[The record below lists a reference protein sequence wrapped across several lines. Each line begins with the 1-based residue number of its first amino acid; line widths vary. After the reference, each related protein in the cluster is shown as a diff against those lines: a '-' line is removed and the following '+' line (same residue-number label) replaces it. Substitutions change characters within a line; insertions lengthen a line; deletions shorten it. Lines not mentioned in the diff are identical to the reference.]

1 VRLLTF
7 REYVGLRDGLM
18 LPDKPPAA
26 GMPRLN
32 PFPATW
38 ARLRST
44 LARSP
49 GPAPAPRRRPGNA
62 IDYRAA
68 VRHGLLP

>member
-1 VRLLTF
+1 VVVLSF
-7 REYVGLRDGLM
+7 AEYVGLREGLM

-38 ARLRST
+38 ARLRPT

-49 GPAPAPRRRPGNA
+49 ARPGPRRRPGNS

-68 VRHGLLP
+68 VRHGLVP

>member
-1 VRLLTF
+1 VGFLTF
-7 REYVGLRDGLM
+7 TEYVGLREGLL
-18 LPDKPPAA
+18 LPDKPPAP
-26 GMPRLN
+26 GLPRLN

-38 ARLRST
+38 ARLRHT
-44 LARSP
+44 LGRPPAR
-49 GPAPAPRRRPGNA
+49 PAPKAGAA